1 MDTSLLLMLILL
13 IVNCVCCVKVTPSG
27 KSSSITT
34 KGYPTTESVSTE
46 PATTAVFADSVQ
58 NLTVSDVTSSS
69 FIVSWEPPVYGTES
83 FIERYVVYIN
93 CSNET
98 SEDSCEMD
106 CSLIIDSVD
115 ADQTVYIFQNA
126 TPFTT
131 YEVTVQPES
140 NLGSWLPAT
149 TRLRTDED
157 LPDEPENLSVEEN
170 NGVVIVSWDPPKCKR
185 GLLIFYNIHV
195 SCIKSKDGPSCPCQD
210 NSSMNSTIS
219 ASLSNG
225 TFYGIKAFS
234 IYRVSVS
241 AETKKGAGD
250 SAEKI
255 FSTTEGV
262 PEKPK
267 SLFVSESNGTLSLQW
282 EPPTCI
288 QGVLLYY
295 HVIITCKVS
304 RNGPDCP
311 CPQNSSISI
320 KEPPSETQT
329 TFVGLHPYSEY
340 SVAVAAVTKIGVGNS
355 KEASFNTTEDV
366 PDEPKSLSVSESN
379 GTLSLQWEP
388 PTCSRG
394 ILLYYHV
401 TITCKGPRN
410 GPDCPC
416 PQNSSASIKEPQSV
430 TQTKFVGVHPY
441 SEYNVAVAA
450 ETKIGVGN
458 SKEVPFNTAEDV
470 PDSPVNVSIRNILP
484 REFTVVWYP
493 PTCVNGE
500 LWNYVVTVEYI
511 SEEEINCQPPSHHYW
526 SSVFDENVT
535 EYTFPYGWPFSKYNV
550 SVISV
555 ASGGNSSSYPQEAKT
570 LEDIPGIPE
579 DLTVSPDF
587 NITWKQPLCTNG
599 ILQVYYVIITFWRP
613 VEISDDCPKE
623 ESKIYSF
630 SISPNTVDYHFT
642 EEKPY
647 SVYSVCV
654 LAATNAGNGSDIC
667 TNFRSKAVVLDGP
680 RVLEVESLNPRAA
693 NITWKNPCPIT
704 DEIVKF
710 SGHFSGYRPG
720 FEYHAT
726 WFEQEGQL
734 LYYTIEDLKPE
745 YRYSLVMHAYGK
757 MLGKGNKTITY
768 FQQPAGIPGVLQ
780 NVSNELRSS
789 PLDTHDPTRQAL
801 ISVPT
806 HIFDSANGNIVYF
819 AIFVALYSSDQN
831 STSGYLETPIQL
843 SNCNITWPDN
853 SYWGDVTVN
862 GIPSSE
868 YQATPD
874 CWYPPTAGGVFTFVL
889 GTDES
894 CSTHQ
899 YCNGPLHPRTEYTF
913 KVRAY
918 TSHGYQDSYV
928 VPFHTDSEVAVGL
941 TLGLVFGFLMAG
953 TVLFGFVMYRNGQIS
968 CSLATILNNNDTRDV
983 CPRPIPLKNFPKH
996 CELLL
1001 DIPGRL
1007 SSEFQL
1013 LSTLCVDIND
1023 TNTFSVGRLPDN
1035 KRKNRYINILPFDA
1049 NRVKLDIVD
1058 GDPSSDYINAS
1069 FIQGYSKNIEYIA
1082 TQGPKEETVK
1092 DFWLMVYQYD
1102 VTIIVMVTQL
1112 EEQGKVK
1119 CHQYYPNLR
1128 ETAKYG
1134 EISVKCS
1141 IELQFSIY
1149 TSRTIMLEK
1158 GQERK
1163 KIVHLHFREWPDF
1176 GCPTTT
1182 DVMLQFC
1189 QIVRHQILLSSA
1201 GLTVVHCSAG
1211 VGRTGTLIAL
1221 DILLQHIR
1229 ENKTIDIFGVVYN
1242 LRKQRTNMVQS
1253 EAQYAYI
1260 YKCMRDALANTA
1272 YPKHDKTSTSS
1283 LEPIYESAGPALNAT
1298 VHDSSRMLNAKSNI
1312 TENEY
1317 EL

>member
-13 IVNCVCCVKVTPSG
+13 TVNCVCCVKVTPSG

-34 KGYPTTESVSTE
+34 KEYPTTESVSTE

-83 FIERYVVYIN
+83 FIERYLVYIN
-93 CSNET
+93 CSNAA
-98 SEDSCEMD
+98 SEDTCEID
-106 CSLIIDSVD
+106 CSQIIDSVD

-149 TRLRTDED
+149 TGLRTDED

-225 TFYGIKAFS
+225 TFYGMQAFS

-250 SAEKI
+250 SAEEI

-262 PEKPK
+262 PDKPK
-267 SLFVSESNGTLSLQW
+267 SLLVNESNGILSLQW

-288 QGVLLYY
+288 RGVLLCY
-295 HVIITCKVS
+295 HVTITCKVS

-340 SVAVAAVTKIGVGNS
+340 SVAVAAETKIGVGNS

-401 TITCKGPRN
+401 TITCKAPRN
-410 GPDCPC
+410 GPHCPC
-416 PQNSSASIKEPQSV
+416 PQNSSASIKEPQYV

-441 SEYNVAVAA
+441 SEYRVAVAA

-470 PDSPVNVSIRNILP
+470 
-484 REFTVVWYP
+484 
-493 PTCVNGE
+493 
-500 LWNYVVTVEYI
+500 
-511 SEEEINCQPPSHHYW
+511 
-526 SSVFDENVT
+526 
-535 EYTFPYGWPFSKYNV
+535 
-550 SVISV
+550 
-555 ASGGNSSSYPQEAKT
+555 
-570 LEDIPGIPE
+570 PGIPE

-599 ILQVYYVIITFWRP
+599 ILQMYYVTITFWRP

-630 SISPNTVDYHFT
+630 SVSPNTVDYQFT

-654 LAATNAGNGSDIC
+654 LAVTNAGNGSDIC
-667 TNFRSKAVVLDGP
+667 TNIQSKAVVLDGP

-710 SGHFSGYRPG
+710 SGHFSGHRPG
-720 FEYHAT
+720 FEYHTT

-734 LYYTIEDLKPE
+734 FYYTIEDLQPE
-745 YRYSLVMHAYGK
+745 YKYSLVMHAYGK

-789 PLDTHDPTRQAL
+789 TLDTHDPTRQAL

-806 HIFDSANGNIVYF
+806 HIFDSANGNIMYY

-874 CWYPPTAGGVFTFVL
+874 CWYPPTADGVFTFVL

-894 CSTHQ
+894 CITHQ

-918 TSHGYQDSYV
+918 TSHGYQDSYI

-983 CPRPIPLKNFPKH
+983 CPRPIPLKNFAKH

-1134 EISVKCS
+1134 DISVKCS
-1141 IELQFSIY
+1141 TELQFSIY

-1211 VGRTGTLIAL
+1211 VGRTGTLVAL

-1260 YKCMRDALANTA
+1260 YRCMRDALANTA

-1312 TENEY
+1312 IENEY

>member
-768 FQQPAGIPGVLQ
+768 FQQPAG
-780 NVSNELRSS
+780 S
-789 PLDTHDPTRQAL
+789 
-801 ISVPT
+801 
-806 HIFDSANGNIVYF
+806 
-819 AIFVALYSSDQN
+819 
-831 STSGYLETPIQL
+831 
-843 SNCNITWPDN
+843 
-853 SYWGDVTVN
+853 
-862 GIPSSE
+862 
-868 YQATPD
+868 
-874 CWYPPTAGGVFTFVL
+874 GVFTFVL

>member
-470 PDSPVNVSIRNILP
+470 
-484 REFTVVWYP
+484 
-493 PTCVNGE
+493 
-500 LWNYVVTVEYI
+500 
-511 SEEEINCQPPSHHYW
+511 
-526 SSVFDENVT
+526 
-535 EYTFPYGWPFSKYNV
+535 
-550 SVISV
+550 
-555 ASGGNSSSYPQEAKT
+555 
-570 LEDIPGIPE
+570 PGIPE